1 MTLATRQTTLF
12 SVTAVQLALG
22 LAFGLALAAFQ
33 PASIASDKAETASRQ
48 PETFLLRY
56 RFEAGQTLR
65 YEMVNQLMQQGVVGT
80 VSKVDTTKIQQKRIF
95 TIGEVDENGGAHAS
109 MQFEHVRMEIQSNN
123 EEPEVFDSTMPPEE
137 VSKKFQGTARQLSG
151 AAPTYTLL
159 AEGTPVSE
167 DGVQEIT
174 EGGQASFMIPLPDH
188 EIRIGESW
196 KVNMIINVRIGE
208 GVKRDITLLRTYQ
221 LKSVDDGIA
230 TIGFS
235 TSVMS
240 RVKIP
245 AVKAQLLQA
254 TPQGEMLFDIAKGQ
268 LIRKEMRIDRM
279 VMGALGP
286 GTMLSAKSSTIETLN

>member
-1 MTLATRQTTLF
+1 MTLGIRQTTLF
-12 SVTAVQLALG
+12 ATAA
-22 LAFGLALAAFQ
+22 LAFVVAGFPQ
-33 PASIASDKAETASRQ
+33 ASEATDKADVSSQ
-48 PETFLLRY
+48 PSETFLLRY
-56 RFEAGQTLR
+56 RFEPGETLR
-65 YEMVNQLMQQGVVGT
+65 YEMVNQLMQQGVVGA
-80 VSKVDTTKIQQKRIF
+80 VSKIDTTKIQQKRIF
-95 TIGEVDENGGAHAS
+95 TIGEVDENGNADAS
-109 MQFEHVRMEIQSNN
+109 MQFEHVRMEIQSNDQ
-123 EEPEVFDSTMPPEE
+123 EPEIFDSTMPPEK

-151 AAPTYTLL
+151 AAPKYTLL

-167 DGVQEIT
+167 DGIQEIT

-188 EIRIGESW
+188 EISVGESW

-235 TSVMS
+235 TSVIS
-240 RVKIP
+240 PVKVP

-268 LIRKEMRIDRM
+268 LLRKEMRIDRM